1 MSNIVLEATGQLT
14 SSDYR
19 PGDVAGRVNGVQF
32 AIDVF
37 VTRVG
42 SASTQ

>member
-19 PGDVAGRVNGVQF
+19 PGDVAGRINGVQF

-37 VTRVG
+37 VTHVG